1 MKLLNRLTFTLIA
14 SLLITASFA
23 QEAPP
28 TGQVLDK
35 IVAKVDNYILLE
47 SDVQKAYIEAV
58 AQNQQGQP
66 TVSRCQ
72 VFESLMINKLMV
84 AKAEVDSVVVTDAEV
99 MLQTEQRFNM
109 VMQQF
114 GGDENTLVE
123 AYGKTSDQLKA
134 EIEDVIR
141 EQLIVQRMRSQ
152 ITDGLTVSPNDV
164 REFYNSIPKDSLPL
178 FTSEATVGQIVVK
191 PKVNPQTKDDIFKQL
206 NQFKKDIG
214 EGRADFADLAKQYS
228 EDPGSGAQ
236 GGDLG
241 FFRRGELA
249 PEFEST
255 ALALKPGELSDPVE
269 TAFGVHLIQLLERRD
284 DGSYNSR
291 HILRIPK
298 ATVADIEKSERYLDS
313 LRTEIEAGRLD
324 FAKAAKDYS
333 DDRSTSDAG
342 GFFTDPSNNSN
353 RLSLRTLEDPLLFF
367 MIDTMQVGDITKPMR
382 FEDPREGTKVRI
394 LYYKAKYPAHRA
406 NMEDDYEKLKAAALR
421 KKEDELLGKW
431 FITAKEDIFIDLDP
445 AYDRCNALAEK

>member
-1 MKLLNRLTFTLIA
+1 MKLLNRLTFTLLVT
-14 SLLITASFA
+14 LLITASFA
-23 QEAPP
+23 QESPP

-47 SDVQKAYIEAV
+47 SDVQKAYMEAIS
-58 AQNQQGQP
+58 QSQQGQVAP
-66 TVSRCQ
+66 TRCQ

-114 GGDENTLVE
+114 GGDENTLVQ
-123 AYGKTSDQLKA
+123 AYGKTSDQLKS

-141 EQLIVQRMRSQ
+141 EQLIVQRMRNR
-152 ITDGLTVSPNDV
+152 ITEGLTVSPNDV
-164 REFYNSIPKDSLPL
+164 RLFFNSIPTDSLPL

-191 PKVNPQTKDDIFKQL
+191 PQVNPQTKQDVYDQL
-206 NQFKKDIG
+206 VQFKKDIG
-214 EGRADFADLAKQYS
+214 EGKAEFADLARKYS
-228 EDPGSGAQ
+228 EDPGSATN

-241 FFRRGELA
+241 FSTRGQMV
-249 PEFEST
+249 PEYEGA
-255 ALALKPGELSDPVE
+255 ALSLRQGEISDPVE
-269 TAFGVHLIQLLERRD
+269 TEYGFHMIQLLEKKD
-284 DGSYNSR
+284 NTYNSR
-291 HILRIPK
+291 HILISPK
-298 ATVADIEKSERYLDS
+298 ATEADVKKSEQYLDS
-313 LRTEIEAGRLD
+313 LRTEIKAGRMD
-324 FAKAAKDYS
+324 FAKTAKDFS
-333 DDRSTSDAG
+333 DDRSTSDNG

-367 MIDTMQVGDITKPMR
+367 MIDTMQVGDITLPMQ

-406 NMEDDYEKLKAAALR
+406 NMTDDYEKLKAAALR
-421 KKEDELLGKW
+421 KKEEELLGKW

-445 AYDRCNALAEK
+445 AYDRCDALAEK

>member
-1 MKLLNRLTFTLIA
+1 MKLLNRLTFTLLVT
-14 SLLITASFA
+14 LLITASFA

-47 SDVQKAYIEAV
+47 SDVQKAYMEAIS
-58 AQNQQGQP
+58 QIQQGQVAP
-66 TVSRCQ
+66 TRCQ

-84 AKAEVDSVVVTDAEV
+84 AKAEVDSVMVTDAEV

-114 GGDENTLVE
+114 GGDENTLVQ
-123 AYGKTSDQLKA
+123 AYGKTSDQLKS

-141 EQLIVQRMRSQ
+141 EQLIVQRMRNR
-152 ITDGLTVSPNDV
+152 ITEGLTVSPNDV
-164 REFYNSIPKDSLPL
+164 RLFFNSIPTDSLPL

-191 PKVNPQTKDDIFKQL
+191 PQVNPQTKQDVYDQL
-206 NQFKKDIG
+206 VQFKKDIG
-214 EGRADFADLAKQYS
+214 EGKAEFADLARKYS
-228 EDPGSGAQ
+228 EDPGSATN

-241 FFRRGELA
+241 FSARGQMV
-249 PEFEST
+249 PEYEGA
-255 ALALKPGELSDPVE
+255 ALSLRQGEISDPVE
-269 TAFGVHLIQLLERRD
+269 TEYGFHMIQLLEKKD
-284 DGSYNSR
+284 NTYNSR
-291 HILRIPK
+291 HILISPK
-298 ATVADIEKSERYLDS
+298 ATEADVKKSEQYLDS
-313 LRTEIEAGRLD
+313 LRTEIKAGRMD
-324 FAKAAKDYS
+324 FAKTAKDFS
-333 DDRSTSDAG
+333 DDRSTSDNG

-367 MIDTMQVGDITKPMR
+367 MIDTMQVGDITIPMQ
-382 FEDPREGTKVRI
+382 FEDPREGTKVRV

-406 NMEDDYEKLKAAALR
+406 NMTDDYEKLKAAALR
-421 KKEDELLGKW
+421 KKEEELLGKW

-445 AYDRCNALAEK
+445 AYDRCDALAEK

>member
-47 SDVQKAYIEAV
+47 SDVQKAYMEAL
-58 AQNQQGQP
+58 AQNQQGGEAP
-66 TVSRCQ
+66 TRCE

-84 AKAEVDSVVVTDAEV
+84 AKAEVDSVIVTDAEV
-99 MLQTEQRFNM
+99 MLQTEQRFSM

-152 ITDGLTVSPNDV
+152 ITEGLTVSPNDV
-164 REFYNSIPKDSLPL
+164 RQFFNSIAKDSLPL
-178 FTSEATVGQIVVK
+178 FTSEATVGQIVIK
-191 PKVNPQTKDDIFKQL
+191 PEVNPKTKDDIFNQL

-214 EGRADFADLAKQYS
+214 EGKADFADLARQYS
-228 EDPGSGAQ
+228 EDPGSGSQ

-249 PEFEST
+249 PEFEAT

-269 TAFGVHLIQLLERRD
+269 TAFGIHLIQLLERRD
-284 DGSYNSR
+284 GSFNTR

-298 ATVADIEKSERYLDS
+298 ATAEDIEKSERYLDS
-313 LRTEIEAGRLD
+313 LKTEIEEGRLD
-324 FAKAAKDYS
+324 FAKAAKDFS
-333 DDRSTSDAG
+333 DDRTTSDNG
-342 GFFTDPSNNSN
+342 GFFTDPATNSN

-367 MIDTMQVGDITKPMR
+367 MIDTMQVGNITEPMQ

-421 KKEDELLGKW
+421 KKEDDLLSKW

>member
-1 MKLLNRLTFTLIA
+1 MKFLNRLTFTFIA
-14 SLLITASFA
+14 SLLISASFA

-47 SDVQKAYIEAV
+47 SDVQRAYIEALS
-58 AQNQQGQP
+58 QIQQGQVAP
-66 TVSRCQ
+66 SRCE

-84 AKAEVDSVVVTDAEV
+84 AKAEVDSIMVTDAEV
-99 MLQTEQRFNM
+99 MIQSNQRFNM

-114 GGDENTLVE
+114 GGDESTLVE
-123 AYGKTSDQLKA
+123 AYGKTAEQLQA

-141 EQLIVQRMRSQ
+141 EQLIVTRMRSQ
-152 ITDGLTVSPNDV
+152 ITEGLTVSPNDV
-164 REFYNSIPKDSLPL
+164 RQFYNSIPKDSLPL
-178 FTSEATVGQIVVK
+178 FTSEATVGQIVIK
-191 PKVNPQTKDDIFKQL
+191 PKVNPQTKQDLYEQML
-206 NQFKKDIG
+206 QFKKDIG
-214 EGRADFADLAKQYS
+214 EGKADFADLARKYS
-228 EDPGSGAQ
+228 EDPGSATN

-241 FFRRGELA
+241 FSSKGQMVPQYESAALGLKQGEI
-249 PEFEST
+249 
-255 ALALKPGELSDPVE
+255 SDPVE
-269 TAFGVHLIQLLERRD
+269 SDYGFHMIQLLEIR
-284 DGSYNSR
+284 GSTYNTR
-291 HILRIPK
+291 HILMAPK
-298 ATVADIEKSERYLDS
+298 ATEADLKKSERLLDS
-313 LRTEIEAGRLD
+313 LRTEIEAGRMD
-324 FAKAAKDYS
+324 FAKAAKDFS

-367 MIDTMQVGDITKPMR
+367 MIDTMQVGDITMPME
-382 FEDPREGTKVRI
+382 FDDPREGKKVRI

-406 NMEDDYEKLKAAALR
+406 NMEDDYEKLKAATLR
-421 KKEDELLGKW
+421 KKEEEILSKW

>member
-23 QEAPP
+23 QESPP

-47 SDVQKAYIEAV
+47 SDVQKAYLEAIS
-58 AQNQQGQP
+58 QNQQGREAP
-66 TVSRCQ
+66 TRCQ
-72 VFESLMINKLMV
+72 VFESLMVNKLMV

-99 MLQTEQRFNM
+99 MLQTEQRFSM

-152 ITDGLTVSPNDV
+152 ITLGLTVSPNDV
-164 REFYNSIPKDSLPL
+164 RQFYNSIPQDSLPL

-191 PKVNPQTKDDIFKQL
+191 PDVNPQTKDDIFAQL

-214 EGRADFADLAKQYS
+214 EGNAVFADLARQHS

-241 FFRRGELA
+241 FFE
-249 PEFEST
+249 EE
-255 ALALKPGELSDPVE
+255 
-269 TAFGVHLIQLLERRD
+269 
-284 DGSYNSR
+284 N
-291 HILRIPK
+291 
-298 ATVADIEKSERYLDS
+298 
-313 LRTEIEAGRLD
+313 
-324 FAKAAKDYS
+324 
-333 DDRSTSDAG
+333 
-342 GFFTDPSNNSN
+342 
-353 RLSLRTLEDPLLFF
+353 
-367 MIDTMQVGDITKPMR
+367 
-382 FEDPREGTKVRI
+382 
-394 LYYKAKYPAHRA
+394 
-406 NMEDDYEKLKAAALR
+406 
-421 KKEDELLGKW
+421 
-431 FITAKEDIFIDLDP
+431 
-445 AYDRCNALAEK
+445 